1 MANFLK
7 TSTFYYTL
15 FGAAFGFC
23 FPVCSI
29 LLDMLVFKNLSF
41 SLHNIVYVHTINYLH
56 FVIDTAPFFLGLA
69 FGIAGWKQD
78 NIVDY
83 HKKLQLSREIVLTTL
98 KENEGLIKEQNIF
111 LEKTV
116 GTRTFELQESNEELK
131 QVVEELHATLELIN
145 RQKAELDASNK
156 NITASIR
163 YALTIQHATLPNH
176 NQMQTVF
183 KDYLLIF
190 LPKDIVSGDFYWIY
204 QIRQQNKLMTF
215 VAVIDC
221 TGHGVPGAFMAMIS
235 YSMMN
240 EIVKTQ
246 QNYEPNHVLNL
257 LDMTSQQTFNSLQ
270 DNEIHGNTDLVFLK
284 IVEENSQHKVVFA
297 TTRRPLYVFRKNT
310 QMLEIIKK
318 DKPVVEVANQQEEDK
333 FVNQELFVQ
342 TDDALYLFTDG
353 FTDQNNE
360 ARQRFGT
367 NKLENLLQNIGT
379 LDMKDQKNE
388 LLKELENHKKD
399 SAQRDD
405 ITVLGIKF

>member
-1 MANFLK
+1 MSNFFK
-7 TSTFYYTL
+7 SSTFYYTL
-15 FGAAFGFC
+15 FGAGFGFC
-23 FPVCSI
+23 FPICSI
-29 LLDMLVFKNLSF
+29 LLDMLVFKNLPFSF
-41 SLHNIVYVHTINYLH
+41 HQIIYVHTSNYLH

-69 FGIAGWKQD
+69 FGVAGWKQD
-78 NIVDY
+78 NIIDY
-83 HKKLQLSREIVLTTL
+83 HKKLQLSRERVLTTL
-98 KENEGLIKEQNIF
+98 KENEVLIKEQNIF

-116 GTRTFELQESNEELK
+116 GIRTFELQESNEELK

-163 YALTIQHATLPNH
+163 YALTIQHATLPNQ
-176 NQMQTVF
+176 NQMQIVF

-204 QIRQQNKLMTF
+204 QIRKENKLTTF

-246 QNYEPNHVLNL
+246 QNYEPNKVLGL
-257 LDMTSQQTFNSLQ
+257 LVSTSQQTFNSLE
-270 DNEIHGNTDLVFLK
+270 DNEIHGNTDIVFLK
-284 IVEENSQHKVVFA
+284 LEEETKQHKAVFA
-297 TTRRPLYVFRKNT
+297 TTRRPLYLFRKST
-310 QMLEIIKK
+310 QMLEVLRK
-318 DKPVVEVANQQEEDK
+318 DKTFAEAAKFQEEDK
-333 FVNQELFVQ
+333 FANQEVWLQ
-342 TDDALYLFTDG
+342 EDDVLYLFTDG
-353 FTDQNNE
+353 FTDQNNA

-379 LDMKDQKNE
+379 LDIKEQRNE
-388 LLKELENHKKD
+388 LLKELEKHKKEE
-399 SAQRDD
+399 AQRDD